1 MSDDTTGETMLV
13 KKLKDDVMWEV
24 DGGYTLSAIV
34 KVDGK
39 TFETELY
46 FESFSAAYDFYSHW
60 WETETVV
67 IREGAE

>member
-1 MSDDTTGETMLV
+1 MSEDTTGGTMLV

-46 FESFSAAYDFYSHW
+46 FDSFNDAYDFYTHW
-60 WETETVV
+60 WKSDVV
-67 IREGAE
+67 EIEGDE

>member
-1 MSDDTTGETMLV
+1 MSEDTTGETMLV

-46 FESFSAAYDFYSHW
+46 FDSFNDAYDFYTYW
-60 WETETVV
+60 WNTDVV
-67 IREGAE
+67 EIEGDE